1 MKTLVSSSSSSS
13 SSNTE
18 NNNNNNPLSLSE
30 GMLYDMIVVVNT
42 LFPWT
47 NLQELR
53 NYLLIDP
60 TAKSRGK
67 YLNIIDSL
75 FDHVTLFKYGYDLQ
89 QIIMH
94 VIVKSLLSFKET
106 GGISCSVSDSNY
118 GMHKS
123 SKQGIKKKITDNM
136 ININIMKQPDTEYV
150 HKLNESL
157 SSSSSSSQDTTACI
171 NSILRAHALTN
182 QSNNNNN
189 NNNNNKDNYTKNN
202 NNNKIINNDSSKYN
216 NNSFNYKN
224 QTDGFMTLEQLV
236 NPQNYL
242 QPDINNCNNS
252 TQLISN
258 EVIDNSHMSELSIFN
273 NSTSSIDHPS
283 SCSLTIDMNDNML
296 SCRSDD
302 IQPYGI
308 NCSDD
313 RYSFDPHV
321 FDDDNS
327 DEDLTMHDYDTGISI
342 NGWNDNNNDDT
353 NTHDGDV
360 REELGSPWDLLDDWA
375 LIVNTP
381 LRTDDNERL
390 FPSSAD
396 MSFSQ
401 QQRQQCNYITDDHYH
416 PNNNNNNGQN
426 SSTEQQQV
434 SNHHRHNTAIM
445 IGDNNSY
452 EPMIGIDTN
461 SHSDCICSSMVPFPI
476 DISPGCRK
484 HSLFAK
490 RTEFQRPLNCNNTSV
505 IVNSRNNQQTTHIV
519 RDMETASAAASSSSS
534 VGTTIQRGRSVVS
547 CATVRYKKDGS
558 VAKKIGRPP
567 KKASIINTANSRNN
581 NNNVNNSYKIN
592 KVNSSNNQR
601 DKNSI
606 TINSRTNYG
615 YRSIVD
621 NNNNNINN
629 NNSTIITPNSMNVS
643 TVSDPVEELLSS
655 RWTLPSWKRSSNY
668 IDSRSSK
675 YTKM

>member
-13 SSNTE
+13 SSSSNTE
-18 NNNNNNPLSLSE
+18 NNNNPLSLSE

-89 QIIMH
+89 QIIIH
-94 VIVKSLLSFKET
+94 VIVKSLVSFKET

-136 ININIMKQPDTEYV
+136 ININIMKQLDTEYV

-157 SSSSSSSQDTTACI
+157 SSSSTSSQDTTACI

-189 NNNNNKDNYTKNN
+189 RDNYTKNN
-202 NNNKIINNDSSKYN
+202 NNYKNINND
-216 NNSFNYKN
+216 SFNYKN

-252 TQLISN
+252 TQLTSN
-258 EVIDNSHMSELSIFN
+258 EVIDNSHMPELSIFN

-313 RYSFDPHV
+313 CYSFDPHV

-342 NGWNDNNNDDT
+342 NGRNDNNNDDT

-381 LRTDDNERL
+381 LRTDDDERL

-401 QQRQQCNYITDDHYH
+401 QHRQQCNYITDDHYH
-416 PNNNNNNGQN
+416 PNNNNNDGQN
-426 SSTEQQQV
+426 SSTQQQQV

-445 IGDNNSY
+445 IGRDNNSF

-490 RTEFQRPLNCNNTSV
+490 RTEFQRPLNCNNPSV
-505 IVNSRNNQQTTHIV
+505 TVNSRNNQQTTHIV
-519 RDMETASAAASSSSS
+519 RDMETASSSSSSSS
-534 VGTTIQRGRSVVS
+534 VGATIQRGRSVVS

-567 KKASIINTANSRNN
+567 KKASIINIANSRNN
-581 NNNVNNSYKIN
+581 NNNNNYKIN
-592 KVNSSNNQR
+592 KINSSNNQR
-601 DKNSI
+601 DNNTI
-606 TINSRTNYG
+606 TINSRANYG

-621 NNNNNINN
+621 NNNNNVNN
-629 NNSTIITPNSMNVS
+629 NNSSIITPKSMNVS
-643 TVSDPVEELLSS
+643 TVSDPVEELVSS
-655 RWTLPSWKRSSNY
+655 RWTLPSWKRSNNY

-675 YTKM
+675 YTKI